1 MKIEF
6 RLPEFKAIAKWLDKK
21 LSKPLAFFV
30 KGWLYGLE
38 TLWIDA
44 KTSAAIEKGIAPHK
58 PSDPVVEPPR
68 HHSEPSAVEGLDE
81 IGFTYE
87 YVERPQA
94 SSSSSRSIS

>member
-1 MKIEF
+1 MNIEF

-21 LSKPLAFFV
+21 LSKPLAFFI

-38 TLWIDA
+38 TAWIDA
-44 KTSAAIEKGIAPHK
+44 KTSAAIEKGIAPVK
-58 PSDPVVEPPR
+58 PLDPVIEPPR
-68 HHSEPSAVEGLDE
+68 RLSEPSAVEGLDE

-87 YVERPQA
+87 FVERPQA